1 MKRLILLVIVLCF
14 LLIGCGSASD
24 NATNETENESQ
35 EATIEQVEKTESNLY
50 ETLELETVELGD
62 IEFKIPSVFKDDTKT
77 IEEWT
82 YYYYEDLMLATHCE
96 QTDYTDEELTDAID
110 DFLEGMIENNDGK
123 VLKQSIIE
131 LSTGKAI
138 KAKIEETIKDRRCI
152 MDIIAFAY
160 KDNLYNIG
168 FVVEKQS
175 ETDYSQDF
183 ERLVESIDKKN
194 TVEIIDK
201 FSHNYD
207 DNNSV
212 EVSIAQ
218 DKETGKLLVIATGK
232 YEEKNLALMQFDSL
246 TIKFY
251 PILKKIDL
259 MLMETVGEN
268 SYSCIYA
275 GGRLLSD
282 DIPVETGEIADE
294 YNEQIKEVM
303 KGIEDLYIKYEIA
316 EKIYNTLVHEDE
328 KVKIY
333 FSGIVKNGVEFTVEN
348 LTDVNIT
355 LQADS
360 VSINGI
366 STNDIIMSDDVA
378 PKSKGK
384 VVARCDDFSTETK
397 VETVGGQLRIIDFDN
412 GVKTYKATFINVP
425 IE

>member
-1 MKRLILLVIVLCF
+1 MKRLILLIIVLCF

-24 NATNETENESQ
+24 NATNETESESQ
-35 EATIEQVEKTESNLY
+35 EATIEQVEKIESNLY
-50 ETLELETVELGD
+50 ETLKLETVELGD
-62 IEFKIPSVFKDDTKT
+62 IEFKIPSVFKDDIK
-77 IEEWT
+77 ESEGKT
-82 YYYYEDLMLATHCE
+82 YYYYNDLMLLASCE
-96 QTDYTDEELTDAID
+96 QKNITNEEFVDGID
-110 DFLEGMIENNDGK
+110 IFLEGMLQNNDSEITGK
-123 VLKQSIIE
+123 VLEQGVVE
-131 LSTGKAI
+131 LPIGKAI
-138 KAKIEETIKDRRCI
+138 KAKIEKQY
-152 MDIIAFAY
+152 IIYILAFMY
-160 KDNLYNIG
+160 KDNLYGLG
-168 FVVEKQS
+168 FAVEKQS

-183 ERLVESIDKKN
+183 ERLLESIDKKN

-201 FSHNYD
+201 FLHNYD

-259 MLMETVGEN
+259 MLMETAGEN
-268 SYSCIYA
+268 SYSCIYT

-282 DIPVETGEIADE
+282 DIPTETGEIADE

-384 VVARCDDFSTETK
+384 VIARCDDFSTETK
-397 VETVGGQLRIIDFDN
+397 VETIGGQLRIIDFDN
-412 GVKTYKATFINVP
+412 GVKTYKATFANVP